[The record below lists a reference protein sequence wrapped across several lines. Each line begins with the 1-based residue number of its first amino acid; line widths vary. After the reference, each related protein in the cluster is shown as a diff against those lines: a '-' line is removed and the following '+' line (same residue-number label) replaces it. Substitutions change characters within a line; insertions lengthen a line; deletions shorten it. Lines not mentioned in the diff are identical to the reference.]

1 MDLILFNSRST
12 KIGMAALVMGLEQK
26 KKEMAIESS
35 KRKLKNISAFHGDDA
50 RRLKREDSTST
61 VPYGEI

>member
-1 MDLILFNSRST
+1 
-12 KIGMAALVMGLEQK
+12 MAALVMGLEQK